1 MKRRDVHKQKIEHML
16 RKRDKLGMLEALISV
31 HEDAPELDPEY
42 LTDLKRRANELR
54 NQLHVSSTR
63 IVEYE
68 F

>member
-1 MKRRDVHKQKIEHML
+1 MHKQKVEHML
-16 RKRDKLGMLEALISV
+16 RKRDKLQMLEALIVV
-31 HEDAPELDPEY
+31 HEDANDIDIEY
-42 LTDLKRRANELR
+42 LTDLKKRANELR